1 MKQNLVL
8 LLAFLFPSFLLA
20 QQSGTGIKGCV
31 IGAESNRPVPGVI
44 VTLNGEGRQTRTD
57 VKGAFFF
64 DKVSPGKDVLVFN
77 SVGINPKNILVEV
90 TEGMVTDLGEV
101 KVVELTVTDNL
112 SLIGVLDEAAVDDD
126 VESSSQEISSKVIL
140 SNDVYLNKTSYQL
153 SPMRFRVRG
162 YENIYEQR
170 YINGVNFNDQLRGV
184 FNYSSIGALN
194 DMTRN
199 GDVVNYNRPSA
210 FTYGAIGGAENIN
223 MRASAISPGTKAT
236 LSYANR
242 NYYLR
247 GMVTYSTGLLDNGW
261 AFAASLGGRYSHEGA
276 VDGTFYRNFSYALS
290 AEKQWKGGEHSLSI
304 VTFGSPVQRGQQS
317 ATYQQACEL
326 LDNYQYNPNWGYQN
340 GKKRNAK
347 VVLAFDP
354 TLILSHTWKIDDES
368 SLVTGVG
375 MHYGRYGNT
384 ALNWYNA
391 SDPRPD
397 YYRKLPF
404 AIDINVSPEVAE
416 ATELLWRRNDT
427 SVTQI
432 NWDNMYL
439 ANAMQADGKAQ
450 YMVEERRS
458 DLLETT
464 LNSTFNTKLGD
475 HSWLTAG
482 AEFRYTQS
490 RQFKTVD
497 DLLGASYV
505 MDYDKYAER
514 DIHDDLNS
522 KQNDLNRPDRK
533 VYEGGVFG
541 YNFNLNIM
549 KAGAWVTNQHRYAKI
564 DLEQSSIMFSSIGT
578 VK

>member
-210 FTYGAIGGAENIN
+210 FTYGSIGGAENIN
-223 MRASAISPGTKAT
+223 MRASSISPGTKAT

-354 TLILSHTWKIDDES
+354 TLILSHTWKIDDEL

-549 KAGAWVTNQHRYAKI
+549 KAGAWVEPCRRCV
-564 DLEQSSIMFSSIGT
+564 QS
-578 VK
+578 

>member
-8 LLAFLFPSFLLA
+8 LLAFLFPSCLLA

-210 FTYGAIGGAENIN
+210 FTYGSIGGAENIN
-223 MRASAISPGTKAT
+223 MRASSISPGTKAT

-522 KQNDLNRPDRK
+522 KQNDLNKYILAFPRK
-533 VYEGGVFG
+533 NGI
-541 YNFNLNIM
+541 L
-549 KAGAWVTNQHRYAKI
+549 
-564 DLEQSSIMFSSIGT
+564 
-578 VK
+578 

>member
-199 GDVVNYNRPSA
+199 
-210 FTYGAIGGAENIN
+210 
-223 MRASAISPGTKAT
+223 
-236 LSYANR
+236 LS
-242 NYYLR
+242 
-247 GMVTYSTGLLDNGW
+247 
-261 AFAASLGGRYSHEGA
+261 
-276 VDGTFYRNFSYALS
+276 
-290 AEKQWKGGEHSLSI
+290 
-304 VTFGSPVQRGQQS
+304 
-317 ATYQQACEL
+317 
-326 LDNYQYNPNWGYQN
+326 
-340 GKKRNAK
+340 
-347 VVLAFDP
+347 
-354 TLILSHTWKIDDES
+354 LIHI
-368 SLVTGVG
+368 
-375 MHYGRYGNT
+375 
-384 ALNWYNA
+384 
-391 SDPRPD
+391 
-397 YYRKLPF
+397 
-404 AIDINVSPEVAE
+404 
-416 ATELLWRRNDT
+416 
-427 SVTQI
+427 
-432 NWDNMYL
+432 
-439 ANAMQADGKAQ
+439 
-450 YMVEERRS
+450 
-458 DLLETT
+458 
-464 LNSTFNTKLGD
+464 
-475 HSWLTAG
+475 
-482 AEFRYTQS
+482 
-490 RQFKTVD
+490 
-497 DLLGASYV
+497 
-505 MDYDKYAER
+505 
-514 DIHDDLNS
+514 
-522 KQNDLNRPDRK
+522 
-533 VYEGGVFG
+533 
-541 YNFNLNIM
+541 
-549 KAGAWVTNQHRYAKI
+549 
-564 DLEQSSIMFSSIGT
+564 
-578 VK
+578 